1 MKKNISKSP
10 LISVYIT
17 NYNYGN
23 YLKKSI
29 NSVLGQSLQNFE
41 LIIIDDNSND
51 NSKRVLKNYLS
62 NSKIIVIFNKK
73 KIGLNQNNN
82 LALKIAKGRFFIR
95 LDADDWMH
103 PNCLEILASK
113 LLNDK
118 KVGLVFPDYYLVDE
132 NNEIYSQYERHDF
145 NSVNLKDQ
153 PAHGACTMIRTRL
166 LKNIGGYNKD
176 FFCQDGY
183 DLWIRFIQKYKVK
196 NINLPLFYYRQ
207 HNRNLTKNVD
217 TIQKTKSKILENF
230 NSKKIKNSYFVG
242 IISIIG
248 DEKENK
254 EINLKRIRNR
264 TLIEWTIDAALKSKK
279 LNKLV
284 FTSPNHII
292 NKLIKKK
299 YKKKLS
305 IVPKSQHISLH
316 NTPLSDTQ
324 SFIIKKL
331 KLQKKKYLNIVQ
343 LFVRTPFKNHEDID
357 TAINIFD
364 IFKLDRLISVV
375 KSNNQFF
382 KHNGNSLVPIQK
394 DSKFLKLEREELYKQ
409 IQAIEI
415 INFKKIKKK
424 LKDVRVGHSLLSN
437 KASHEIHSQIDFDLA
452 EVFSRK

>member
-1 MKKNISKSP
+1 
-10 LISVYIT
+10 
-17 NYNYGN
+17 
-23 YLKKSI
+23 
-29 NSVLGQSLQNFE
+29 
-41 LIIIDDNSND
+41 
-51 NSKRVLKNYLS
+51 
-62 NSKIIVIFNKK
+62 
-73 KIGLNQNNN
+73 
-82 LALKIAKGRFFIR
+82 
-95 LDADDWMH
+95 MH

-331 KLQKKKYLNIVQ
+331 KLQKKNI
-343 LFVRTPFKNHEDID
+343 
-357 TAINIFD
+357 
-364 IFKLDRLISVV
+364 
-375 KSNNQFF
+375 
-382 KHNGNSLVPIQK
+382 
-394 DSKFLKLEREELYKQ
+394 
-409 IQAIEI
+409 
-415 INFKKIKKK
+415 
-424 LKDVRVGHSLLSN
+424 
-437 KASHEIHSQIDFDLA
+437 
-452 EVFSRK
+452 

>member
-1 MKKNISKSP
+1 M
-10 LISVYIT
+10 
-17 NYNYGN
+17 
-23 YLKKSI
+23 
-29 NSVLGQSLQNFE
+29 
-41 LIIIDDNSND
+41 
-51 NSKRVLKNYLS
+51 
-62 NSKIIVIFNKK
+62 
-73 KIGLNQNNN
+73 
-82 LALKIAKGRFFIR
+82 
-95 LDADDWMH
+95 
-103 PNCLEILASK
+103 
-113 LLNDK
+113 
-118 KVGLVFPDYYLVDE
+118 
-132 NNEIYSQYERHDF
+132 
-145 NSVNLKDQ
+145 
-153 PAHGACTMIRTRL
+153 
-166 LKNIGGYNKD
+166 
-176 FFCQDGY
+176 
-183 DLWIRFIQKYKVK
+183 
-196 NINLPLFYYRQ
+196 
-207 HNRNLTKNVD
+207 D

-331 KLQKKKYLNIVQ
+331 KLQKKYLNIVQ

-415 INFKKIKKK
+415 INFKKIKKIK
-424 LKDVRVGHSLLSN
+424 RCESW
-437 KASHEIHSQIDFDLA
+437 A
-452 EVFSRK
+452 FSTEQQSIS